1 MEHFMWLF
9 VCIAIF
15 SIGDLMGVFTKAKLS
30 SVFVAMFLFLLGFM
44 TGILPADV
52 IDRAWLTE
60 IGRWSS
66 PFIVYH
72 MGTMVKM
79 EELRKEWRT
88 VIMALWGMLIA
99 VGALYLIIPIIGQA
113 AAYVSIPI
121 INGGIVAT
129 QIMTTAAMEKAAH
142 APEATAEALKLAA
155 ALGTAVFAMQK
166 LVGTPPTSYCAMKE
180 AQKIIEDFRAKKAAG
195 QLNDKSKTDEPKTLG
210 FFERHNLGRY
220 YTPFVCLGVTAFFA
234 WMSMYLG
241 SVTPINY
248 SIWALVFGVVTSY
261 AGIVPQN
268 ILDRGKASGLVTGVV
283 FTSIIPALA
292 KIRLEDLKPLA
303 FQTVLIFAVVLIALY
318 IFIYI
323 LPTWK
328 IVGSKNLALG
338 LSMTQLL
345 GFPAFFLI
353 INEVA
358 VASSDKEEEREA
370 VLAKLVPAFVV
381 SNFISVT
388 SISIV
393 IAGIFAPML

>member
-1 MEHFMWLF
+1 MPEFMWLF

-15 SIGDLMGVFTKAKLS
+15 SVGDLMGVVSKAKIS
-30 SVFVAMFLFLLGFM
+30 SVFVAMFLFLIGFM
-44 TGILPADV
+44 SGILPSDV
-52 IDRAWLTE
+52 INKAMLTE
-60 IGRWSS
+60 IGKWAS
-66 PFIVYH
+66 PFVVFH

-79 EELRKEWRT
+79 HELRREWRT
-88 VIMALWGMLIA
+88 VIMALWGMGIA
-99 VGALYLIIPIIGQA
+99 VGALYLVIPIIGQA

-129 QIMTTAAMEKAAH
+129 QIMTTAALGKAAQVGG
-142 APEATAEALKLAA
+142 AAADVLKLAA
-155 ALGTAVFAMQK
+155 ALGTAVFALQK
-166 LVGTPPTSYCAMKE
+166 LIGTPPTSYCAMQE
-180 AQKIIEDFRAKKAAG
+180 AKAVIADFRAKKQAG
-195 QLNDKSKTDEPKTLG
+195 QKMSVSSGSVEEIG

-234 WMSMYLG
+234 WISMYLG
-241 SVTPINY
+241 KITPVNY
-248 SIWALVFGVVTSY
+248 SIWALVFGVITSY

-268 ILDRGKASGLVTGVV
+268 VLDRGKASGLVTCVV
-283 FTSIIPALA
+283 FTSIIPALST
-292 KIRLEDLKPLA
+292 IRLEDLRPLA
-303 FQTVLIFAVVLIALY
+303 FQTVVVFGAVLIALFV
-318 IFIYI
+318 FIYLI
-323 LPTWK
+323 PTWK

-358 VASSDKEEEREA
+358 TAASETEEEKEA

-388 SISIV
+388 SVSII
-393 IAGIFAPML
+393 IAGFFAPLL